1 MYKMTKIV
9 KDSIGEREG
18 DIMYFDKVREII
30 TRQLDIDPESVKM
43 ESRLIDDLKADSL
56 DIVELVMDLEQE
68 FDVEIPDEDLPKVQ
82 TVADIVNFLENR

>member
-1 MYKMTKIV
+1 
-9 KDSIGEREG
+9 
-18 DIMYFDKVREII
+18 MYFDKVREII
-30 TRQLDIDPESVKM
+30 TRQLGIDPESVQM

>member
-1 MYKMTKIV
+1 
-9 KDSIGEREG
+9 
-18 DIMYFDKVREII
+18 MYFDKVREII

-43 ESRLIDDLKADSL
+43 ESRLIDDFKADSL

>member
-1 MYKMTKIV
+1 
-9 KDSIGEREG
+9 
-18 DIMYFDKVREII
+18 MYFDKVREII
-30 TRQLDIDPESVKM
+30 TRQLDIDPESVQM

-56 DIVELVMDLEQE
+56 DIVELIMDLEQE

>member
-1 MYKMTKIV
+1 
-9 KDSIGEREG
+9 
-18 DIMYFDKVREII
+18 MYFDKVREII
-30 TRQLDIDPESVKM
+30 TRQLDIDPESVHM

-56 DIVELVMDLEQE
+56 DIVELIMDLEQE

>member
-1 MYKMTKIV
+1 
-9 KDSIGEREG
+9 
-18 DIMYFDKVREII
+18 MYFDKVREII

>member
-1 MYKMTKIV
+1 
-9 KDSIGEREG
+9 
-18 DIMYFDKVREII
+18 MYFDKVCEII
-30 TRQLDIDPESVKM
+30 TRQLGIDPGAISM

-82 TVADIVNFLENR
+82 TVADIVNFLEKR

>member
-1 MYKMTKIV
+1 M
-9 KDSIGEREG
+9 
-18 DIMYFDKVREII
+18 FDKVREII
-30 TRQLDIDPESVKM
+30 ARQLGIEPETISM

-82 TVADIVNFLENR
+82 TVADIVHFLEQR